1 MQARAAMLESPKA
14 YPCGRY
20 GVTGIDRMLTN
31 IFDAHGGVAL
41 WRSLTGVEAMLSVD
55 GFLFTTKRIA
65 PLRRVRALADT
76 AAPRFTFFDWPEPD
90 QRGEWIGEE
99 EVRIVASDGTVLAR
113 RERPRAAFRG
123 LRREL
128 WWDRLDFLFFAGY
141 ATWNYLTAPFLFL
154 TPGLGFEPLPA
165 SADGVLRLRVTFP
178 PGVPTH
184 SREQVFHFAPGGE
197 LLRLDYTA
205 EVVGKWA
212 NAAHLCADY
221 RDFGGLRAPTLRRVY
236 PLFHL
241 RNPLPFPTLVA
252 IDLHELRP
260 IRGSAEAVPHTTL

>member
-1 MQARAAMLESPKA
+1 VQARAAMLESLKA

-20 GVTGIDRMLTN
+20 GVTDTDRMLAN
-31 IFDAHGGVAL
+31 IYDAHGGTTL
-41 WRSLTGVEAMLSVD
+41 WRSLTGVEAVLSAG
-55 GFLFTTKRIA
+55 GFLFTTKHVP

-76 AAPRFTFFDWPEPD
+76 AAPRFTFFDWPEPG
-90 QRGEWIGEE
+90 QRGEWIGED

-128 WWDRLDFLFFAGY
+128 WWDRLDFLYFAGY

-154 TPGLGFEPLPA
+154 TPGFAFEMLPDP
-165 SADGVLRLRVTFP
+165 ADGGVRFAATFP

-184 SREQVFHFAPGGE
+184 SRRQVFRFAPGGE

-205 EVVGKWA
+205 EVVGRWA
-212 NAAHLCADY
+212 HAAHLCADY
-221 RDFGGLRAPTLRRVY
+221 RDFGGLRAPTRRRVY

-241 RNPLPFPTLVA
+241 ANPLPFPTLVA
-252 IDLHELRP
+252 IDVHDLRP
-260 IRGSAEAVPHTTL
+260 VRAQAAGA